1 MAINGKVYDVTKFLD
16 DHPGGDEVMKDTA
29 GRDATLEFDDV
40 GHSEEALALM
50 VPMYIGVF
58 EGGNV
63 ENVKDQVVQ
72 VPKDKFPV
80 RQPASAGTGMGR
92 LMVPI
97 VIILITLAVRYF
109 LL

>member
-1 MAINGKVYDVTKFLD
+1 MLDPRVGRAAIEPYTHKVGPLLNSV
-16 DHPGGDEVMKDTA
+16 PG

-50 VPMYIGVF
+50 VPMLVGTY
-58 EGGNV
+58 EGGV
-63 ENVKDQVVQ
+63 PPKVAGQVVN
-72 VPKDKFPV
+72 VPAEKFPV
-80 RQPASAGTGMGR
+80 RQPAASNSGMGR

-97 VIILITLAVRYF
+97 VIILLTLAVRYF